1 MYLNVAAA
9 HCAVMQWIRD
19 ASRSTR
25 KLEGTERNRLTT
37 DKADAQGQEQRK
49 SEKPANF

>member
-19 ASRSTR
+19 ASRSTGKLQGTKR
-25 KLEGTERNRLTT
+25 KRLTT
-37 DKADAQGQEQRK
+37 GKVNAQGQEQRR
-49 SEKPANF
+49 SENPADF